1 MLSLAVLGIAAFAI
15 SMLTLFTGFGLGTLL
30 LPFFVFFL
38 PVPTA
43 VAATAVVHVLN
54 NLFKLSLLYREAE
67 TRVLLSFGVP
77 AVVAAFAGALLL
89 AALAGQDPWLRW
101 QLGARELAVTPVAFV
116 MGAVIL
122 CFAVLD
128 LSPAEQR
135 LRVGPR
141 WLPLGGAIAGFF
153 GGLSGHQGALR
164 AAFLAPLRLAPA
176 AFAATQAVLACL
188 VDFARLAV
196 YGAAFY
202 AGTMTGLSTSEEWR
216 LVATATVCAFAGAY
230 VGRRLLPRVT
240 LGGVRLLTG
249 VLLVVVG
256 VGLMTGLI

>member
-1 MLSLAVLGIAAFAI
+1 VLSAAVLGVAAFAI

-38 PVPTA
+38 PVPVA

-54 NLFKLSLLYREAE
+54 NLFKLSLLYRDAE
-67 TRVLLSFGVP
+67 PRVILGFGVP
-77 AVVAAFAGALLL
+77 AVLCAFAGALLL
-89 AALAGQDPWLRW
+89 AALAGQEPWLRW
-101 QLGARELAVTPVAFV
+101 QLGGRTLSVTPVAFL

-122 CFAVLD
+122 GFAVLD
-128 LSPAEQR
+128 LSPAAER

-141 WLPLGGAIAGFF
+141 WLPLGGAISGFF

-164 AAFLAPLRLAPA
+164 AAFLAPLGLAPA
-176 AFAATQAVLACL
+176 AFAATQTVLACL

-202 AGTMTGLSTSEEWR
+202 AGTMTGLSTREEWQ
-216 LVATATVCAFAGAY
+216 LVAVATVCAFAGAY

-240 LGGVRLLTG
+240 IRGVRTLTG

-256 VGLMTGLI
+256 AGLMSGLI